1 MNPDQSWMSVK
12 HPDLL
17 KEYQFLW
24 DIQELYARKTRK
36 IVRDLNNEKYMDVNP
51 YREKIYQQ
59 VRILQREQNKYRGTI
74 INQPDLYKILNNQYQ
89 DSLKIYSKYARR
101 KSDSV

>member
-1 MNPDQSWMSVK
+1 MNPDQSCMSVK

-17 KEYQFLW
+17 KENQFLW
-24 DIQELYARKTRK
+24 DIQKLYARKTRK
-36 IVRDLNNEKYMDVNP
+36 IIRDLNNEKYMDVNL

-59 VRILQREQNKYRGTI
+59 IRILQREQNKYRGTI

-89 DSLKIYSKYARR
+89 DSLKIYSKYSR
-101 KSDSV
+101 